1 MKTSTWLRGTRF
13 DIVLLSETDEREF
26 ESFFEGLT
34 EADQKQVDAILERM
48 ADHGPIL
55 NVEKSRELEDGIY
68 EFKTKNVRI
77 FWFYDE
83 GRIVLI
89 SHGKMKNALTKNS
102 SYRPEVDRAKRLRA
116 RWRAQKEGE

>member
-1 MKTSTWLRGTRF
+1 MQTSTWLRGARF
-13 DIVLLSETDEREF
+13 DIVLLSETDQREF

-55 NVEKSRELEDGIY
+55 NEEKSRELEDGIR
-68 EFKTKNVRI
+68 EFKTRNVRI

-83 GRIVLI
+83 GRVVLI
-89 SHGKMKNALTKNS
+89 SHGRMKNELTKKS
-102 SYRPEVDRAKRLRA
+102 RYRPEIDRAKRLRN
-116 RWRAQKEGE
+116 RWLTKKEK

>member
-1 MKTSTWLRGTRF
+1 MKTSIWLRGAKF
-13 DIVLLSETDEREF
+13 DIVLLSETDETEF

-77 FWFYDE
+77 LWFYDE

-89 SHGKMKNALTKNS
+89 SHGKMKNELTKNS
-102 SYRPEVDRAKRLRA
+102 SYRPEIDRATRLRA
-116 RWRAQKEGE
+116 RWRAQKER